1 MEDLPPDRTNS
12 SRRKFLK
19 TGATAAANL
28 LAASEGLSK
37 AAFDDAAQRRPGQPT
52 SPAWAPDLIIYEI
65 APKGFTSPRGPE
77 TGTFNSLKAKLPYL
91 QELGITGIWLTGH
104 SLADSHHFYNIWT
117 QYANIEPDKI
127 DPSLGTPEEF
137 KALIAA

>member
-1 MEDLPPDRTNS
+1 MEDLPPDRTNP

-19 TGATAAANL
+19 TGAGAAAGL
-28 LAASEGLSK
+28 LTASPRSRQASSE
-37 AAFDDAAQRRPGQPT
+37 DAAPRRPVQPT

-65 APKGFTSPRGPE
+65 ATKGFTSPRGPE